1 MTHWLAWSAAFS
13 AFIALAALAFERAAA
28 RLGVARRFVWIAAM
42 LVAVVV
48 PVAIATR
55 VAPVVE
61 SPRLIESPVVLD
73 NPTNTAAIPV
83 ETQATIAAQASRSL
97 NWRAL
102 AANANRWIGAVWLGA
117 SLLSFTL
124 LFRAVMR
131 LRRRRHSWHEVETD
145 AGSVLVSNDDGPAVI
160 GFVQPKIVIPRW
172 ALTAD
177 HETRELLLL
186 HEREHLRAN
195 DSRVLF
201 GAALLLALVPWNAA
215 LWWMSRRLRL
225 AIEIDCDARV
235 IRASSAPH
243 SYGHMLITV
252 GERYAAP
259 ALPASAFLSEPGTH
273 LEARIDAMTTPLPR
287 RPVLAAL
294 PFAVAS
300 AFVLGAAAWT
310 PLPAPF
316 RVAPHAPVI
325 DVPTAQAPAMI
336 SPAVSTPTLKT
347 PALEQPALVAPSTKT
362 IVAPVDTAPVT
373 VTGPKPLRGNPGPR
387 YPDSLRALGVE
398 GHVFMKFSTDAQGI
412 PDTSTIEL
420 LDATDDLFTES
431 VRRTLPRWR
440 YDSQGPVRFAVY
452 FRGPDSALDTPTPV
466 IDGVSIMPVI
476 VTATIAFV
484 RRDTAQ
490 QESPA
495 RRQFDA
501 LIAALNSPTATLLQ
515 DFNRRYA
522 RKDAVRDPAGEKGSA
537 LLESLRAAGGFD
549 ILAIRR
555 SQPTSLEFV
564 ARERGGDKATHVGYF
579 AIASADNPRVESFRM
594 LLVQP
599 GRSVDEPAL
608 IEHLQ
613 NMRP

>member
-73 NPTNTAAIPV
+73 NPTNAAAMPV
-83 ETQATIAAQASRSL
+83 ETRATIAAQASRSL

-102 AANANRWIGAVWLGA
+102 AANANHWIGAVWLGA

-235 IRASSAPH
+235 IRASNARH

-259 ALPASAFLSEPGTH
+259 GLGRATVRGRFRIRTRRRGMVAAPRTISRGSGSAGDRCAYRASAGDDFSRRIHADSKDAGSRATRTRCAVDENNRCTSRYGTGH
-273 LEARIDAMTTPLPR
+273 RHRPQTAARQSGT
-287 RPVLAAL
+287 
-294 PFAVAS
+294 S
-300 AFVLGAAAWT
+300 
-310 PLPAPF
+310 
-316 RVAPHAPVI
+316 
-325 DVPTAQAPAMI
+325 I
-336 SPAVSTPTLKT
+336 S
-347 PALEQPALVAPSTKT
+347 
-362 IVAPVDTAPVT
+362 
-373 VTGPKPLRGNPGPR
+373 G
-387 YPDSLRALGVE
+387 
-398 GHVFMKFSTDAQGI
+398 
-412 PDTSTIEL
+412 
-420 LDATDDLFTES
+420 
-431 VRRTLPRWR
+431 
-440 YDSQGPVRFAVY
+440 
-452 FRGPDSALDTPTPV
+452 
-466 IDGVSIMPVI
+466 
-476 VTATIAFV
+476 
-484 RRDTAQ
+484 
-490 QESPA
+490 
-495 RRQFDA
+495 
-501 LIAALNSPTATLLQ
+501 LIARAWGRGTRVHEVLNG
-515 DFNRRYA
+515 R
-522 RKDAVRDPAGEKGSA
+522 AGDS
-537 LLESLRAAGGFD
+537 R
-549 ILAIRR
+549 
-555 SQPTSLEFV
+555 
-564 ARERGGDKATHVGYF
+564 
-579 AIASADNPRVESFRM
+579 
-594 LLVQP
+594 
-599 GRSVDEPAL
+599 
-608 IEHLQ
+608 HLDD
-613 NMRP
+613 